1 MLMGYGLW
9 TVQSSQ
15 TYQGRTSFG
24 LRSGSLY
31 CVLCT
36 LVPDCK
42 FSVHST
48 MQRDRSTNG
57 KSRTQST
64 KQRPNRHGECMPSSM
79 LQSRMKNLLL
89 FVPNLVVL
97 CGKLMVDPRVP
108 AKERLLVAGAIVYAI
123 VPLDLIP
130 DMIPFVGQIDDAYLI
145 ALSLLRLM
153 TISEPEVVREH
164 WRGGGDVVELIGS
177 TALISAK
184 FLPKKIRRVLTS
196 RVEDPRAKGSGKSMA
211 PILIERPQVDPAAK
225 RD

>member
-1 MLMGYGLW
+1 MA
-9 TVQSSQ
+9 
-15 TYQGRTSFG
+15 
-24 LRSGSLY
+24 
-31 CVLCT
+31 
-36 LVPDCK
+36 
-42 FSVHST
+42 
-48 MQRDRSTNG
+48 
-57 KSRTQST
+57 
-64 KQRPNRHGECMPSSM
+64 SSM

-89 FVPNLVVL
+89 FVPNMVVL

-108 AKERLLVAGAIVYAI
+108 AKERLLVAGAIAYAI

-153 TISEPEVVREH
+153 TIAEPAVVREH

-196 RVEDPRAKGSGKSMA
+196 RVEAPRSKGDNSLT
-211 PILIERPQVDPAAK
+211 PLLIERPQVDSTSK
-225 RD
+225 RNR